1 MEYKIFEAT
10 GMVAME
16 KNEKWG
22 LFLFQEEKD
31 ELVPASFA
39 QNLQFLEV
47 YEKQNL
53 VVTPEGVLTLFG
65 EKVVEYDGKAEI
77 VTTPIFT
84 LIVTKGGRY
93 ELNIVI
99 WNGEKILLQT
109 SCTDYRHSDKYIAF
123 KYGTIWSLYH
133 LNGELIEEAAFDAD
147 DVEIHRDFVITLDYG
162 KQELYSLRENQFLK
176 KNQIKILCSDN
187 ADLVLSAEIGNKM
200 LNIYSYGRW
209 HAMPIEDG
217 FGFVDGL
224 DHMFYIKRGKKF
236 FVYDDDMHRFMRY
249 LYPDGVDFISCK
261 DGVLL
266 MVNKNKPAFFQR

>member
-22 LFLFQEEKD
+22 LFLFQEEKG

-53 VVTPEGVLTLFG
+53 VVTPEGVFTLFG

-99 WNGEKILLQT
+99 WNGEKILLQM
-109 SCTDYRHSDKYIAF
+109 SCTDYRHSDKYIAL

-133 LNGELIEEAAFDAD
+133 LDGELIEEAAFDSD
-147 DVEIHRDFVITLDYG
+147 EVEIHRDFVVTLDFG
-162 KQELYSLRENQFLK
+162 KQGLYSLRENKFLK
-176 KNQIKILCSDN
+176 KNQIKILCSDS

-209 HAMPIEDG
+209 HAIPIEDE

-224 DHMFYIKRGKKF
+224 DHIFYLKRGKKF
-236 FVYDDDMHRFMRY
+236 FVYDEDVHRFMRH
-249 LYPDGVDFISCK
+249 LYPDGVDFVSFNNRL
-261 DGVLL
+261 LL
-266 MVNKNKPAFFQR
+266 MVNKNKPAFFQK

>member
-1 MEYKIFEAT
+1 MEYKVFEAT

-31 ELVPASFA
+31 ELMPAIFA

-53 VVTPEGVLTLFG
+53 VVTPEGVFTLFG

-77 VTTPIFT
+77 VTTPMFT

-93 ELNIVI
+93 GLNIVI
-99 WNGEKILLQT
+99 WNGKKILFQT
-109 SCTDYRHSDKYIAF
+109 SCTDYRHSDKYLAL
-123 KYGTIWSLYH
+123 KYGKIWSLYH

-147 DVEIHRDFVITLDYG
+147 EVEIHRDFVVTLDFV
-162 KQELYSLRENQFLK
+162 KQGLYSLREKKFLK
-176 KNQIKILCSDN
+176 KKQLKILCSDS
-187 ADLVLSAEIGNKM
+187 ADLVLCAEIGNKM

-209 HAMPIEDG
+209 YAIPMEDG
-217 FGFVDGL
+217 FGLVDGL

-236 FVYDDDMHRFMRY
+236 FVYDDDAHRFMSY

-266 MVNKNKPAFFQR
+266 MVNKNKPAFFRR

>member
-1 MEYKIFEAT
+1 
-10 GMVAME
+10 MVAME

-22 LFLFQEEKD
+22 LFLFQEEKG

-53 VVTPEGVLTLFG
+53 VVTPEGVFTLFG

-77 VTTPIFT
+77 VTTPMST

-93 ELNIVI
+93 GLNIVI
-99 WNGEKILLQT
+99 WNGEKILFQT
-109 SCTDYRHSDKYIAF
+109 SCTDYRYSDKYIAL
-123 KYGTIWSLYH
+123 KYSTIWSLHH
-133 LNGELIEEAAFDAD
+133 LDGELIEEAAFDSD
-147 DVEIHRDFVITLDYG
+147 EVEIHRDFVVTLDFG
-162 KQELYSLRENQFLK
+162 KQGLYSLRENKFLK
-176 KNQIKILCSDN
+176 KNQIKILCSDS
-187 ADLVLSAEIGNKM
+187 ADLVLCAEISNKM

-209 HAMPIEDG
+209 HAIPIEDE

-224 DHMFYIKRGKKF
+224 DYIFYIKRGKKF
-236 FVYDDDMHRFMRY
+236 FVYDEDVHRFMRH
-249 LYPDGVDFISCK
+249 LYPDGVDFVSFNNRL
-261 DGVLL
+261 LL

>member
-22 LFLFQEEKD
+22 LFLFQEEKG

-53 VVTPEGVLTLFG
+53 VVTPEGVFTLFG

-77 VTTPIFT
+77 VTTPMST

-93 ELNIVI
+93 GLNIVI
-99 WNGEKILLQT
+99 WNGEKILFQT
-109 SCTDYRHSDKYIAF
+109 SCTDYRHSDKYIAL
-123 KYGTIWSLYH
+123 KYSTIWSLHH
-133 LNGELIEEAAFDAD
+133 LDGELIEEAAFDSD
-147 DVEIHRDFVITLDYG
+147 EVEIHRDFVVTLDFG
-162 KQELYSLRENQFLK
+162 KQGLYSLRENKFLK
-176 KNQIKILCSDN
+176 KNQIKILCSDS
-187 ADLVLSAEIGNKM
+187 ADLVLCAEIGNKM

-209 HAMPIEDG
+209 HAIPIEDE
-217 FGFVDGL
+217 FGFVYGL
-224 DHMFYIKRGKKF
+224 DHIFYIKRGKKF
-236 FVYDDDMHRFMRY
+236 FVYDEDVHRFMRH
-249 LYPDGVDFISCK
+249 LYPDGVDFVSFNNRL
-261 DGVLL
+261 LL